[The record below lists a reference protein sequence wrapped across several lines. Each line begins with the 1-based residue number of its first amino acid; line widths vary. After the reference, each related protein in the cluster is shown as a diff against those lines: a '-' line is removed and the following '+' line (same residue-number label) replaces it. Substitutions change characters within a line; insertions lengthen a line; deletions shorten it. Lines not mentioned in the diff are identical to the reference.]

1 MKKTLILF
9 LICFNLYPQISSK
22 KIDRWVSKNENL
34 NGSVVS
40 IAIKELKKNKKTY
53 GININTYMTPAS
65 NVKILTVLGSIYFG
79 DSIPILK
86 YKVSRS
92 NDTLRISPT
101 GYPLTAHP
109 KYIDKDLEKFIKPY
123 SYILYHKPKIE
134 LSKYGPAWAWDDFNY
149 YFQAERSEMPI
160 YGNVIQVVKKSNE
173 EIETI
178 PDNFKI
184 NIDFKQKEKIY
195 REEIHNN
202 FFINPSLMKIGDTI
216 YSPFIVSRKNTIS
229 LFKNFLNT
237 SVKFDEQE
245 LSDYNSLNSSQ
256 VDEIYSAILKDSDN
270 LISESLVANISLRLN
285 DTISVDKGIQLIQN
299 RFNDNI
305 SNQIQ
310 LFDGSGLSRYNLIT
324 PNALISSLENIY
336 QLIGLE
342 RIKNI
347 FPKNYIL
354 KEREDFVWGKTGT
367 LRNNHNYSGYI
378 ISDKG
383 RIYVFSIMINH
394 FTNDLSKIEEAIA
407 DFLIYLKSGRD
418 RPN

>member
-1 MKKTLILF
+1 MKKVLIIF
-9 LICFNLYPQISSK
+9 LIYSNLYPQISSK

-34 NGSVVS
+34 NGAVVS
-40 IAIKELKKNKKTY
+40 IAIKQLKKNKKTH
-53 GININTYMTPAS
+53 GINLNTYMTPAS
-65 NVKILTVLGSIYFG
+65 NVKILTVLGSIHFG

-86 YKVSRS
+86 YKVSS
-92 NDTLRISPT
+92 YNDTLRISPT

-123 SYILYHKPKIE
+123 KHILYHKPKID
-134 LSKYGPAWAWDDFNY
+134 LTKYGPAWAWDDFNY

-160 YGNVIQVVKKSNE
+160 YGNVIQVVKKNNG
-173 EIETI
+173 EIEII
-178 PDNFKI
+178 PDDFKI
-184 NIDFKQKEKIY
+184 NFDFEQKEKIY
-195 REEIHNN
+195 REEIDNN
-202 FFINPSLMKIGDTI
+202 FFINPSLIELGDTL
-216 YSPFIVSRKNTIS
+216 YSPFITSRKSTIS
-229 LFKNFLNT
+229 FLKNFLNA
-237 SVKFDEQE
+237 SVQFNEQE
-245 LSDYNSLNSSQ
+245 LSDYNTLNSSQ
-256 VDEIYSAILKDSDN
+256 VDEIYSAVLKDSDN

-299 RFNDNI
+299 RFNKNI
-305 SNQIQ
+305 SNQIK

-354 KEREDFVWGKTGT
+354 KDTEDFVWGKTGT

-378 ISDKG
+378 ITDKG
-383 RIYVFSIMINH
+383 KIYVFSIMINH
-394 FTNDLSKIEEAIA
+394 FTNDLDKIKEVIA
-407 DFLIYLKSGRD
+407 DFLIYLKS
-418 RPN
+418 NS

>member
-65 NVKILTVLGSIYFG
+65 NVKILTVLGSIHFG

-92 NDTLRISPT
+92 NDTLRMSPT

-195 REEIHNN
+195 RRETHNN

-336 QLIGLE
+336 QLIGLK

-354 KEREDFVWGKTGT
+354 KDREDFVWGKTGT

-378 ISDKG
+378 ITDKG

-394 FTNDLSKIEEAIA
+394 FTNDLAKIKEAIA
-407 DFLIYLKSGRD
+407 DFLIYLKSGRG

>member
-92 NDTLRISPT
+92 NDTLRMSPT

-394 FTNDLSKIEEAIA
+394 FTNDLSKIKEAIA